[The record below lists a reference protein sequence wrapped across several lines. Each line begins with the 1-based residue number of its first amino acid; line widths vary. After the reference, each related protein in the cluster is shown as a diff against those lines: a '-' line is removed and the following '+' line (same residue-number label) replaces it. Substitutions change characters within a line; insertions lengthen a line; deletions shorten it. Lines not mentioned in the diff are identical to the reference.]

1 MHSSSVHRWNSDEGL
16 THLQKVL
23 WTLLNV
29 VNNSW
34 YPNVR
39 DHHLAVRDFEPDLS
53 EEYWIQCHGGTA
65 SPSRTL
71 ANLFLMQLPW
81 EQIQSELRY
90 VNVLDVGCG
99 SGNNGSRLQS
109 WSGGRISRY
118 VGADM
123 REHSDWKDVSRR
135 NAGVRFLCAD
145 AQDISTYFPGDT
157 NFIMSQS
164 AIEHLRWDIDFFT
177 EIRAVLRRS
186 LKPVIQVHLLPSAAG
201 LSLYRWHGVRQYTPR
216 TISLLSRIFNDCSY
230 SRLYRLGGPVSNAV
244 HMGFITKPLFAKG
257 QADMHKL
264 RSGPYSARVR
274 AAIAADSVGLPAA
287 PSFYAL
293 VIHSHA
299 REIIFR

>member
-1 MHSSSVHRWNSDEGL
+1 MHSSSVHNWNSDEGL
-16 THLQKVL
+16 THPQKVL
-23 WTLLNV
+23 WMLLNV

-34 YPNVR
+34 FPNVR
-39 DHHLAVRDFEPDLS
+39 DQHLAVRDFKPDLS
-53 EEYWIQCHGGTA
+53 EEYWVECHGGTA

-81 EQIQSELRY
+81 DQIQSELRY
-90 VNVLDVGCG
+90 INILDVGCG
-99 SGNNGSRLQS
+99 SGNNGTRLQS
-109 WSGGRISRY
+109 WSGGRISSY

-123 REHSDWKDVSRR
+123 REHSNWKDVSGR
-135 NAGVRFLCAD
+135 NEGFRFLCAD
-145 AQDISTYFPGDT
+145 AQDIYSYFPGDT

-164 AIEHLRWDIDFFT
+164 AIEHLRQDIDFFT
-177 EIRAVLRRS
+177 EIRAVLDHS
-186 LKPVIQVHLLPSAAG
+186 VKPVIQVHLLPSAAG

-216 TISLLSRIFNDCSY
+216 TISLFSRMFNDCSY
-230 SRLYRLGGPVSNAV
+230 SRLYRLGGPVCNAV

-257 QADMHKL
+257 LADMHKP
-264 RSGPYSARVR
+264 RPGPYSDRVR
-274 AAIAADSVGLPAA
+274 AAIAGDSAGLPAA